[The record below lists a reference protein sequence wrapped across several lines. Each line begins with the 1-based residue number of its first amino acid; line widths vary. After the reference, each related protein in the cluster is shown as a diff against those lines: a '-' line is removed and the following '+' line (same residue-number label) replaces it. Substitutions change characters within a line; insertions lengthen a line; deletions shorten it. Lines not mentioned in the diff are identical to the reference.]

1 MIKDS
6 STPIVFFLLL
16 TTGLLISSCADSILV
31 ERNDIVG
38 TWENRDGEFAR
49 GWMNYKHDG
58 TWDSELVVI
67 FSDESV
73 AIVRLKGN
81 WSLDG
86 NRLLYETTWSS
97 DERFPLY
104 SGVDIIVAITQDRYD
119 FRSSGDNIVLSRYRV
134 E

>member
-1 MIKDS
+1 MNKNAFISMVLMPFFALGLSFS
-6 STPIVFFLLL
+6 SRAETL
-16 TTGLLISSCADSILV
+16 SV
-31 ERNDIVG
+31 ERNDIIG
-38 TWENRDGEFAR
+38 TWEDRDGEFAK
-49 GWMNYKHDG
+49 GWMTYKHDG

-73 AIVRLKGN
+73 ARVLLEGN

-104 SGVDIIVAITQDRYD
+104 SGFDVIVTVTQNRFD
-119 FRSSGDNIVLSRYRV
+119 FKPNGRNEIESSYRV